1 MSVTGEMPVQRAP
14 IGENSTVKL
23 SLVITLVGLAFGA
36 GAAHWRIGALETS
49 RDELRRENTELR
61 AQLVALDK
69 SAATKS
75 DVAALTSAVTA
86 LTIEVRTFI
95 AGFGGT
101 RTASHQPRGPGR

>member
-1 MSVTGEMPVQRAP
+1 MSPTGEQPKAETP
-14 IGENSTVKL
+14 LSENSAVRM

-36 GAAHWRIGALETS
+36 GAAHWRIGALETA

-69 SAATKS
+69 SAASKS

-101 RTASHQPRGPGR
+101 RSAVHQPRIPGR